1 MAASATASELYSG
14 PPAISLAP
22 SGSASGSSGG
32 TTNSTLICRP
42 CCAPAVSFLDPWF
55 GPSGLCPG
63 AVDNSVPVTLNAS
76 FSLTITAPFST
87 LGTYCLPSTGT
98 AALVANNYDRPD
110 FLFWSSPAAC
120 SSVSSPTTRFQP
132 TTSNICYWILS
143 GGKLRSQS
151 AIICSCSSVSGSQIF
166 PQIYDSTASAYS
178 CSPFSITFTGG
189 VLISYYTV
197 IGSFSVT
204 FTL

>member
-1 MAASATASELYSG
+1 MAATSVTTSESYTS
-14 PPAISLAP
+14 PSAISLSP

-32 TTNSTLICRP
+32 TTTSTLTCTP
-42 CCAPAVSFLDPWF
+42 CCAPSVSFLDPWF

-98 AALVANNYDRPD
+98 AALVANNYSQPN
-110 FLFWSSPAAC
+110 LLYWSSPAAC
-120 SSVSSPTTRFQP
+120 SSVSPPTTRFQP

-143 GGKLRSQS
+143 GGKLRSQYP
-151 AIICSCSSVSGSQIF
+151 IFCGCSSGSQIF
-166 PQIYDSTASAYS
+166 PQIYDRTASAYS

-189 VLISYYTV
+189 VLINYSTI